1 MLWNFPTQL
10 LLAASLGWAAPATA
24 QPPKTPTTKTAVAGE
39 GVVENS
45 GSALGV
51 ELTVKSFTL
60 DNGLRVHVVEDHSVP
75 AFAMHTAFEVGSQ
88 DEENGRSGFAHLFEH
103 MMFKGSENVPDGG
116 YFKNVLGVGG
126 VMNAFTTADV
136 TQYYAVLP
144 SHYLDMILWL
154 ESDRLRSLVITDEN
168 FENQRN
174 AVKEERAMRYENQPY
189 ALALAEFRTSL
200 WQGTGYGHT
209 TIGSQA
215 DLNAAETKDVQAFFD
230 KYYVPNNAVI
240 TIVGDV
246 DTAEVKKK
254 IEALYGDIPRG
265 ATRSD
270 RKNVEHKQAK
280 LDKRA
285 EDPHARQ
292 PLYVVGW
299 KTVPEDHPDRAALD
313 LLMSMLLRGESARIT
328 KVLTDEKKL
337 VLAALPMGTAGGRN
351 AGSEMAGF
359 VPLAG
364 ASFDDIKAVIKEEV
378 ATIKKKGVSRRDLT
392 KAKNQATVGT
402 VGALATNNGRA
413 FQIVQGALFHNDP
426 LFVLRDLETTQAVT
440 AKDIKRVANTYLTD
454 EWFTLEIV
462 PKP

>member
-1 MLWNFPTQL
+1 MLWNFPTQI
-10 LLAASLGWAAPATA
+10 LLAASLGLAAPEAAETA
-24 QPPKTPTTKTAVAGE
+24 KTPTASSAGTTKTSA
-39 GVVENS
+39 
-45 GSALGV
+45 SALGV
-51 ELTVKSFTL
+51 ELTVESFTL

-88 DEENGRSGFAHLFEH
+88 DEEEGRSGFAHLFEH

-126 VMNAFTTADV
+126 VMNAFTSADV
-136 TQYYAVLP
+136 TQYFAVLP
-144 SHYLDMILWL
+144 SHYLDMVLWL

-168 FENQRN
+168 FENQRS

-189 ALALAEFRTSL
+189 QLAMADFRTQL
-200 WQGTGYGHT
+200 WSGTGYGHT

-246 DTAEVKKK
+246 DVAEVKTK
-254 IEALYGDIPRG
+254 IEKFYGDIPKGEER
-265 ATRSD
+265 AE
-270 RKNVEHKQAK
+270 RKNADHTQRKYE
-280 LDKRA
+280 KRS

-292 PLYVVGW
+292 PLYIVGW
-299 KTVPEDHPDRAALD
+299 KTVPYDHPDRPALE
-313 LLMSMLLRGESARIT
+313 LLMAMLMRGESSIIT
-328 KVLTDEKKL
+328 KVLTDEKKM
-337 VLAALPMGTAGGRN
+337 VLASIPMPSSGGRN

-359 VPLAG
+359 IPLPGTKFA
-364 ASFDDIKAVIKEEV
+364 DIQAVIREEI
-378 ATIKKKGVSRRDLT
+378 AKIKKKGVSRRDLT
-392 KAKNQATVGT
+392 KAKNQATVST
-402 VGALATNNGRA
+402 VDALATNNGRA
-413 FQIVQGALFHNDP
+413 FQIVQGALFHDDP

-440 AKDIKRVANTYLTD
+440 AKDIRRVANTYLTD

>member
-10 LLAASLGWAAPATA
+10 LLAASLGWAAPAA
-24 QPPKTPTTKTAVAGE
+24 PADPPKTVSATAGGDTVK
-39 GVVENS
+39 NT

-51 ELTVKSFTL
+51 ELTVESFTL
-60 DNGLRVHVVEDHSVP
+60 SNGLRVHVVEDHSVP
-75 AFAMHTAFEVGSQ
+75 AFSMHTAFEVGSQ
-88 DEENGRSGFAHLFEH
+88 DEEDGRSGFAHLFEH

-126 VMNAFTTADV
+126 VMNAFTSADV
-136 TQYYAVLP
+136 TQYFAVLP

-215 DLNAAETKDVQAFFD
+215 DLTAAETKDVKAFFD

-246 DTAEVKKK
+246 DTAEVKRK
-254 IEALYGDIPRG
+254 IEKFYGDIPRG
-265 ATRSD
+265 ED
-270 RKNVEHKQAK
+270 RAPRTNVEHKQAK
-280 LDKRA
+280 VAKKA
-285 EDPHARQ
+285 SDPHARQ

-299 KTVPEDHPDRAALD
+299 KTVPYDHPDRPALE
-313 LLMSMLLRGESARIT
+313 LLVSMLLSGESARIT
-328 KVLTDEKKL
+328 KVLSDEKKL
-337 VLAALPMGTAGGRN
+337 VLATFPMGTAGGRN

-359 VPLAG
+359 IPLAG
-364 ASFDDIKAVIKEEV
+364 ASFADIQKVIKDEV
-378 ATIKKKGVSRRDLT
+378 ATIKKKGVSSRDLT
-392 KAKNQATVGT
+392 KAKNQATVST
-402 VGALATNNGRA
+402 VEALATNNGRA
-413 FQIVQGALFHNDP
+413 FQIVQGALFHDDP
-426 LFVLRDLETTQAVT
+426 LFVLRDLEKTQAVT

-462 PKP
+462 PQP